1 MNLKTWQ
8 IVLITAI
15 AVYMLHS
22 KISTL
27 PGVSKLPSV

>member
-1 MNLKTWQ
+1 MKTWQ

-15 AVYMLHS
+15 AVYILRD

-27 PGVSKLPSV
+27 PGVSSLPSI